1 MALIITHSGSAHL
14 DDFLSCCLVLNRSG
28 NIKKIKRKEPDNAEI
43 KDPAIWKLDVGER
56 HDPDVKCF
64 DHHQDGMDEECT
76 LSLLLKN
83 WGLWSI
89 ANEIHN
95 WLKIVVIKDTLGP
108 KEVTKE
114 LEISFKA
121 MGALDSFVERSVLDF
136 FIMQNE
142 IDKGSF
148 LFSLMEMIGQNFF
161 ALIDE
166 YTTVMDEVKEK
177 LKYKT
182 INGVQSIFFYENLN
196 SSSTI
201 TRIIKNKMKEKW
213 PTLKGGIA
221 VYPNKRVKGTLVIKR
236 YDDDER
242 VDFTRI
248 SHYEKV
254 VYSHPK
260 GFFVSVEQMTEDELE
275 QYIKGAIKI

>member
-1 MALIITHSGSAHL
+1 M
-14 DDFLSCCLVLNRSG
+14 R
-28 NIKKIKRKEPDNAEI
+28 
-43 KDPAIWKLDVGER
+43 
-56 HDPDVKCF
+56 
-64 DHHQDGMDEECT
+64 
-76 LSLLLKN
+76 
-83 WGLWSI
+83 
-89 ANEIHN
+89 NEI
-95 WLKIVVIKDTLGP
+95 V
-108 KEVTKE
+108 
-114 LEISFKA
+114 
-121 MGALDSFVERSVLDF
+121 
-136 FIMQNE
+136 
-142 IDKGSF
+142 KGSF

-161 ALIDE
+161 VLIDE
-166 YTTVMDEVKEK
+166 NTTVMDEVKEK

-196 SSSTI
+196 PSSTI

-213 PTLKGGIA
+213 PTFKGGIA
-221 VYPNKRVKGTLVIKR
+221 VYPNKRVKGTLAIKR